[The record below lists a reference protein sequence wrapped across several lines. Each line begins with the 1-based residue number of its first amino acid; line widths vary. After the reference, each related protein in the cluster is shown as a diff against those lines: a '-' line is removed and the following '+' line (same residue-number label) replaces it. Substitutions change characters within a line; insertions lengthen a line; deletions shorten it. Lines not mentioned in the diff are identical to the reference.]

1 MDFTINTLE
10 MLKTLI
16 RSRTIDTGDKSDG
29 SARHSASYRV
39 IAFSKFPGKKK
50 KWNFVSFR
58 HFRLLEVPFLRNLC
72 KISPNTYF
80 KNNKKHIVINY
91 VVVKGK
97 QL

>member
-50 KWNFVSFR
+50 KVKFCLFSSFSFVGSAF
-58 HFRLLEVPFLRNLC
+58 FTKFV
-72 KISPNTYF
+72 
-80 KNNKKHIVINY
+80 
-91 VVVKGK
+91 
-97 QL
+97 

>member
-1 MDFTINTLE
+1 MDFIINTLE

-16 RSRTIDTGDKSDG
+16 RSRTIDTDDKSDG

-39 IAFSKFPGKKK
+39 IAFSKFPGGKKKK

-72 KISPNTYF
+72 KKTS
-80 KNNKKHIVINY
+80 KHLFQ
-91 VVVKGK
+91 K
-97 QL
+97 